1 MHSSTSSSDV
11 AVEQAHGAAEANTY
25 WVKPLPERR
34 VPRVAWRTAAGT
46 ALALFVCALGTWEWR
61 MRSLG
66 LEAGDLGATRGA
78 WVAARRRIDAGDVPL
93 AIMGSSRVLFGTSLN
108 DFEQIAGVRPLQLAM
123 QGSST
128 RRFMANIAADAD
140 FKGLLI
146 VDTTPLNFYR
156 SGGGLFDGV
165 LDHYR
170 DQSLSQRSDHWLDQR
185 LQRHF
190 AYLDA
195 DYRLLK
201 LIERESRLAER
212 DGVGG
217 PYRTVWKV
225 AETYED
231 RQTYTWD
238 RLQHDE
244 RLRAHAIAVWRA
256 NMKRPPALSPAEF
269 AAVIAATRADVE
281 KIRARGGDVV
291 FVRNRS
297 HAPKRGIDCCTK
309 RVPEGFTSPI
319 TRRRWHSTASR
330 NHIFRTRMRSFS
342 HVHTLSSCVRSALR
356 VEPRLRAM
364 FGLARRV
371 SWRKRAH

>member
-1 MHSSTSSSDV
+1 MHSSTSNSEAAAERV
-11 AVEQAHGAAEANTY
+11 TGAADANTY

-34 VPRVAWRTAAGT
+34 VPRVAWRTAAVT

-61 MRSLG
+61 MRTLG

-93 AIMGSSRVLFGTSLN
+93 AIMGSSRILFGTSLN
-108 DFEQIAGVRPLQLAM
+108 EFERSAGVRPLQLAM

-128 RRFMANIAADAD
+128 RRFMADIAADAD

-146 VDTTPLNFYR
+146 VDATPLNFYR

-201 LIERESRLAER
+201 LIERESILPER

-225 AETYED
+225 AETYDD

-238 RLQHDE
+238 RLQQDE
-244 RLRAHAIAVWRA
+244 RLRAHAIAVWRG
-256 NMKRPPALSPAEF
+256 NMKRPPALSAAEF
-269 AAVIAATRADVE
+269 AAVIAETRSDVE
-281 KIRARGGDVV
+281 KIRARGGDVI
-291 FVRNRS
+291 FVRPPSCGELAKIEDAKFPRAQTWDRLLIETRALGFHFAD
-297 HAPKRGIDCCTK
+297 HAA
-309 RVPEGFTSPI
+309 
-319 TRRRWHSTASR
+319 TRA
-330 NHIFRTRMRSFS
+330 
-342 HVHTLSSCVRSALR
+342 LSCVEESHLSRADAVLFTRAYAEFVRSLN
-356 VEPRLRAM
+356 
-364 FGLARRV
+364 RRSV
-371 SWRKRAH
+371 PQ

>member
-291 FVRNRS
+291 FVRPPSCGELAEIENTKFPRAQAWDRLLHETRTRGFHFADHEATMALNCVEESHLS
-297 HAPKRGIDCCTK
+297 HADA
-309 RVPEGFTSPI
+309 VVFT
-319 TRRRWHSTASR
+319 RACAE
-330 NHIFRTRMRSFS
+330 F
-342 HVHTLSSCVRSALR
+342 VREVSA
-356 VEPRLRAM
+356 
-364 FGLARRV
+364 AR
-371 SWRKRAH
+371 